1 MPLGESMIS
10 SLKSNKSIRLDK
22 TSRFRK
28 TPGGYEKNKT
38 IVYDF
43 PEATPELLESIKSKA
58 IRRTKDITFKN
69 ASHVCYNHHSNTYYR
84 IFSIDNL
91 KLKPG
96 TTR

>member
-43 PEATPELLESIKSKA
+43 PEATPELPESIKSKA
-58 IRRTKDITFKN
+58 IRERKILHLKTLLTFVIITIAILIIVF
-69 ASHVCYNHHSNTYYR
+69 
-84 IFSIDNL
+84 
-91 KLKPG
+91 
-96 TTR
+96 